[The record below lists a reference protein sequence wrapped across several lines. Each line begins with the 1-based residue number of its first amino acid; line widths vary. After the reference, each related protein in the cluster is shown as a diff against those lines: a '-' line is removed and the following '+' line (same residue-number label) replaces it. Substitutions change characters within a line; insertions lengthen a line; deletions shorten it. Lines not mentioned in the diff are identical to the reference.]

1 MNNRLNRYVATSLF
15 GLALVASG
23 CAARGVNVRAPIDG
37 RATVEG
43 DSSSARGRDS
53 SATTGSRTD
62 QSTTRS
68 GSASGSMSES
78 GSSSR

>member
-1 MNNRLNRYVATSLF
+1 MNKRLNRYVATSLF
-15 GLALVASG
+15 GLALIASG

>member
-23 CAARGVNVRAPIDG
+23 CAARGVDVRAPIDG

-68 GSASGSMSES
+68 GSASGSMSGS

>member
-15 GLALVASG
+15 GLALVAPG
-23 CAARGVNVRAPIDG
+23 CAARGVDVRAPVDG